1 MNTEAKK
8 IFNRLKRKYQI
19 TSDTERALLE
29 MYAGAIVNMRQ
40 AQKLIDQ
47 VGVVVM
53 DRYGI
58 PKANPANDVLRINKT
73 QAMTALRQLGLEEE
87 LEDGGIV
94 GL

>member
-1 MNTEAKK
+1 VNTEAKK

>member
-1 MNTEAKK
+1 
-8 IFNRLKRKYQI
+8 
-19 TSDTERALLE
+19 
-29 MYAGAIVNMRQ
+29 
-40 AQKLIDQ
+40 
-47 VGVVVM
+47 M